1 MACVQNVKTNKK
13 NSPLRN
19 AMVSYS
25 ESLVYAFD
33 YYHSTRMEC
42 LFLWLSGD
50 ISFFRITRDLVSLSC
65 LHIYVL
71 YNDTF
76 IYYLLHL
83 YLYIYMYIC
92 ERLRQIHHHSIYI
105 YMFQPAKVEATLAWN
120 TDVGNGT
127 RAGRSTEPT
136 MRSTWFDFA
145 VQQEPECTTSA
156 SFGAMTARAP
166 WHEI

>member
-1 MACVQNVKTNKK
+1 MRAECENQQK
-13 NSPLRN
+13 NSPLQN

-83 YLYIYMYIC
+83 YLYIC
-92 ERLRQIHHHSIYI
+92 ERLRQIHHHSINIYI

-145 VQQEPECTTSA
+145 AQQEPECTTSA